1 MHLRYQLFR
10 NSFTTL
16 IQILATTIVSIVL
29 PPILLSCLG
38 MEGYGIWAL
47 IMLVNSYVALL
58 DLGFQ
63 SGLIKLIAEAEVRKD
78 TERILLLMNTSLWV
92 YVGIFFLSCAVA
104 FSEGGVLAK
113 WLLNSLPDPSG
124 YIRIFQTYLVI
135 SLSGLLTIPF
145 SGLLKGFQR
154 YDQSNAL
161 EIIAMLMNATSSVT
175 LLLAGSGLWALVI
188 GAAVAALWRV
198 FAYLWL
204 AWRAFPSFRLNW
216 VSKGWLDTLKEMVRL
231 SPADQSVRIYTVI
244 TQSVVR
250 LAISAYAGVSFVGIY
265 DIAKRIVNQVNGVST
280 IVFLPLVPAV
290 SSLAAQGK
298 KESLHELLRRCQLYL
313 GMLGL
318 PLTYFLLIFYDPVL
332 SAWLGLSEVS
342 FISFAG
348 RLLLIATFAELFTG
362 PTTTASLG
370 LGTANLYVLKLL
382 LTGILNVVLVLGLGQ
397 RFGFHGIV
405 IGETV
410 ATLIGTFICILVFQ
424 RWFSI
429 PAVQMTLEAIKRVS
443 VATLPIWLL
452 LTGVWLYF
460 SGLPVWHSLLTWG
473 GMLAMG
479 LLATGLV
486 YWFTGLLSRYEVD
499 LALNAFALRR
509 REVR

>member
-1 MHLRYQLFR
+1 M
-10 NSFTTL
+10 
-16 IQILATTIVSIVL
+16 QILATTVVGIIL
-29 PPILLSCLG
+29 PPILLSRLG
-38 MEGYGIWAL
+38 MEVYGIWAL
-47 IMLVNSYVALL
+47 IMLVNAYVALL
-58 DLGFQ
+58 DLGLQ

-78 TERILLLMNTSLWV
+78 TRRILLLMNTSLWV
-92 YVGIFFLSCAVA
+92 YVGIFFVSCGVA
-104 FSEGGVLAK
+104 FSWGAVLAK
-113 WLLNSLPDPSG
+113 WLLNSLPDPSA

-161 EIIAMLMNATSSVT
+161 EIIAMLLNASSSVA
-175 LLLAGSGLWALVI
+175 LLLAGSGLWSLVI
-188 GAAVAALWRV
+188 GAAVAALWRL
-198 FAYLWL
+198 FAYPWI

-216 VSKGWLDTLKEMVRL
+216 VSDGWLDTFKGMVHL
-231 SPADQSVRIYTVI
+231 SPSDQSVRIYSVV

-250 LAISAYAGVSFVGIY
+250 LAISAYAGVAFVGIY

-280 IVFLPLVPAV
+280 IVFTPLVPAV
-290 SSLAAQGK
+290 SSLATQGK

-332 SAWLGLSEVS
+332 RTWLGLSDVS
-342 FISFAG
+342 LISFAG

-362 PTTTASLG
+362 PTTTTALG
-370 LGTANLYVLKLL
+370 LGTANLQVIKIV
-382 LTGILNVVLVLGLGQ
+382 LTGILNVILVLVLGQ
-397 RFGFHGIV
+397 RFGFRGIV

-410 ATLIGTFICILVFQ
+410 ATLIGTFTCIFVFQ
-424 RWFSI
+424 TWFSI
-429 PAVQMTLEAIKRVS
+429 PVGRMTLEAIRRVT

-452 LTGVWLYF
+452 LAGAWLYF

-473 GMLAMG
+473 GMLAVG

-509 REVR
+509 REIR